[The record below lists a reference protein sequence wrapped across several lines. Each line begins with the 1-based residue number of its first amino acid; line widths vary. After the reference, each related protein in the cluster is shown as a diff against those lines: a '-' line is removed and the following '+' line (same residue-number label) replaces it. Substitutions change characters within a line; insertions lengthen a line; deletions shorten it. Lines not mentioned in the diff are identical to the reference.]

1 MKTELPSRTRT
12 ADSLLVSGW
21 PSPRRVWV
29 GMNGSRVELDSGKR
43 LSPHIQTWCVPP
55 GRRRRDVSA
64 ELTWGSFP
72 DCYFLPALLLSR
84 ETNCCPAGVGVTPPP
99 TMSRALTALS

>member
-1 MKTELPSRTRT
+1 
-12 ADSLLVSGW
+12 
-21 PSPRRVWV
+21 
-29 GMNGSRVELDSGKR
+29 MNGSRVELDSGKR
-43 LSPHIQTWCVPP
+43 LIPHIQTWYSPP
-55 GRRRRDVSA
+55 SRRRRDVSA